1 MKKIWKTPAILT
13 NAILLVLIAL
23 CSIVF
28 IVTKP
33 EVQPKNVF
41 LLMMYALSSAML
53 WFSAL
58 ALISLLI
65 SNFTSIQLSYVTKIV
80 FRVLAG
86 IVFGLM
92 VFSPVIFSIPIHL
105 FKVIVSL
112 LLVVAIMMPMAIG
125 VFGFLYGLSWAQ
137 TKVQIRVD
145 EKDGKGDK
153 DDKDDKDSKDG
164 KDEDLLADGSSHPK
178 TSQKTSSKANESSLP
193 GNYHE
198 TLSKDADT
206 NKDK

>member
-23 CSIVF
+23 CSIGF

-33 EVQPKNVF
+33 EVQPENVF

-137 TKVQIRVD
+137 TKMQIRVG
-145 EKDGKGDK
+145 E
-153 DDKDDKDSKDG
+153 KDSKDG

-193 GNYHE
+193 RNYHE
-198 TLSKDADT
+198 TLSKNTDT

>member
-23 CSIVF
+23 CSIGF

-33 EVQPKNVF
+33 EVQPENVF

-137 TKVQIRVD
+137 TKMQIRVG
-145 EKDGKGDK
+145 EKD
-153 DDKDDKDSKDG
+153 S
-164 KDEDLLADGSSHPK
+164 KDEDLLADSSSHPK
-178 TSQKTSSKANESSLP
+178 TSQKASSKANESSLP

-198 TLSKDADT
+198 TLSKDADI

>member
-23 CSIVF
+23 CSIGF

-33 EVQPKNVF
+33 EVQPENVF

-137 TKVQIRVD
+137 TKMQIRVG
-145 EKDGKGDK
+145 E
-153 DDKDDKDSKDG
+153 KDSKDG

-198 TLSKDADT
+198 ALLKDT
-206 NKDK
+206 NTDK

>member
-23 CSIVF
+23 CSIGF

-33 EVQPKNVF
+33 EVQPENVF

-145 EKDGKGDK
+145 DK
-153 DDKDDKDSKDG
+153 DDKDD

-198 TLSKDADT
+198 TLSKNTDT

>member
-33 EVQPKNVF
+33 EVQPENVF

-145 EKDGKGDK
+145 EKDSKGDK
-153 DDKDDKDSKDG
+153 G
-164 KDEDLLADGSSHPK
+164 EDLLADGSSQPK
-178 TSQKTSSKANESSLP
+178 TSQKTSSKASESSLP
-193 GNYHE
+193 SNYHE
-198 TLSKDADT
+198 ALLKDT
-206 NKDK
+206 NTDK

>member
-33 EVQPKNVF
+33 EVQPENVF

-92 VFSPVIFSIPIHL
+92 VFSPVIFSVPIHL

-137 TKVQIRVD
+137 TKMQIRVD
-145 EKDGKGDK
+145 DK
-153 DDKDDKDSKDG
+153 DD
-164 KDEDLLADGSSHPK
+164 KDEDLLADSSSQPK
-178 TSQKTSSKANESSLP
+178 TSQKTSSKASESSLP

-198 TLSKDADT
+198 ALLKDT
-206 NKDK
+206 NTDK

>member
-33 EVQPKNVF
+33 EVQPENVF

-65 SNFTSIQLSYVTKIV
+65 SNFTSVQLSYVTKIV

-137 TKVQIRVD
+137 TKMQIRVD
-145 EKDGKGDK
+145 DK
-153 DDKDDKDSKDG
+153 DD
-164 KDEDLLADGSSHPK
+164 KDEDLLADSSSQPK
-178 TSQKTSSKANESSLP
+178 TSQKTSSKASESSLP

-198 TLSKDADT
+198 ALLKDT
-206 NKDK
+206 NTDK

>member
-33 EVQPKNVF
+33 EVQPENVF

-92 VFSPVIFSIPIHL
+92 VFSPVIFGIPIHL

-137 TKVQIRVD
+137 TKVQIRID
-145 EKDGKGDK
+145 EKDSKGD
-153 DDKDDKDSKDG
+153 
-164 KDEDLLADGSSHPK
+164 KDEDLLADGSSQPK
-178 TSQKTSSKANESSLP
+178 TSQKTSSKASESSLP
-193 GNYHE
+193 SNYHE
-198 TLSKDADT
+198 ALLKDT
-206 NKDK
+206 NTDK

>member
-1 MKKIWKTPAILT
+1 
-13 NAILLVLIAL
+13 
-23 CSIVF
+23 
-28 IVTKP
+28 
-33 EVQPKNVF
+33 
-41 LLMMYALSSAML
+41 
-53 WFSAL
+53 
-58 ALISLLI
+58 
-65 SNFTSIQLSYVTKIV
+65 
-80 FRVLAG
+80 
-86 IVFGLM
+86 
-92 VFSPVIFSIPIHL
+92 
-105 FKVIVSL
+105 
-112 LLVVAIMMPMAIG
+112 MMPMAIG

-145 EKDGKGDK
+145 EKDGKG
-153 DDKDDKDSKDG
+153 DKDDKDSKDG

>member
-1 MKKIWKTPAILT
+1 MKKIWKTPAIFT

-137 TKVQIRVD
+137 TKMQIRVG
-145 EKDGKGDK
+145 EKD
-153 DDKDDKDSKDG
+153 S

-178 TSQKTSSKANESSLP
+178 TSQKASSKANESSLP

-198 TLSKDADT
+198 TLSKDADI

>member
-33 EVQPKNVF
+33 EVQPENVF

-145 EKDGKGDK
+145 EKDGK
-153 DDKDDKDSKDG
+153 DG

>member
-23 CSIVF
+23 CSIGF

-33 EVQPKNVF
+33 EVQPENVF

-137 TKVQIRVD
+137 TKMQIRVG
-145 EKDGKGDK
+145 EKD
-153 DDKDDKDSKDG
+153 S

-178 TSQKTSSKANESSLP
+178 TSQKASSKANESSLP

-198 TLSKDADT
+198 TLSKNTDT

>member
-33 EVQPKNVF
+33 EVQPENVF

-137 TKVQIRVD
+137 TKMQIRVG
-145 EKDGKGDK
+145 EKD
-153 DDKDDKDSKDG
+153 S

-178 TSQKTSSKANESSLP
+178 TSQKASSKANESSLS
-193 GNYHE
+193 GNHHE
-198 TLSKDADT
+198 ALLKDT
-206 NKDK
+206 NTVK

>member
-33 EVQPKNVF
+33 EVQPENVF

-92 VFSPVIFSIPIHL
+92 VFSPVIFGIPIHL

-137 TKVQIRVD
+137 TKVQIRID
-145 EKDGKGDK
+145 EKDSKGD
-153 DDKDDKDSKDG
+153 
-164 KDEDLLADGSSHPK
+164 KDEDLLADGSSQPK
-178 TSQKTSSKANESSLP
+178 TSQKTSSKASESSLP

-198 TLSKDADT
+198 TLSRDADI

>member
-33 EVQPKNVF
+33 EVQPENVF

-137 TKVQIRVD
+137 TKMQIRVG
-145 EKDGKGDK
+145 E
-153 DDKDDKDSKDG
+153 KDSKDSKDS
-164 KDEDLLADGSSHPK
+164 KDEDLLADSSSHPK
-178 TSQKTSSKANESSLP
+178 TSQKASSKANESSLP
-193 GNYHE
+193 GNYYE
-198 TLSKDADT
+198 TLSKDVDI

>member
-1 MKKIWKTPAILT
+1 MKKIWKTPAIFT

-33 EVQPKNVF
+33 EVQPENVF

-137 TKVQIRVD
+137 TKMQIRVG
-145 EKDGKGDK
+145 EKDE
-153 DDKDDKDSKDG
+153 
-164 KDEDLLADGSSHPK
+164 KDEDLLADGSSQHK

-198 TLSKDADT
+198 TLSKDADI

>member
-33 EVQPKNVF
+33 EVQPENVF

-145 EKDGKGDK
+145 EKDDK
-153 DDKDDKDSKDG
+153 DD
-164 KDEDLLADGSSHPK
+164 KDEDLLADGSSQPK
-178 TSQKTSSKANESSLP
+178 TSQKTSSKASESSLP
-193 GNYHE
+193 SNYHE
-198 TLSKDADT
+198 ALLKDT
-206 NKDK
+206 NTDK

>member
-33 EVQPKNVF
+33 EVQPENVF

-112 LLVVAIMMPMAIG
+112 LLVVAIMVPMAIG

-145 EKDGKGDK
+145 DK
-153 DDKDDKDSKDG
+153 DDKDD

-198 TLSKDADT
+198 TLSKNTDT

>member
-33 EVQPKNVF
+33 EVQPENVF

-137 TKVQIRVD
+137 TKMQIRVG
-145 EKDGKGDK
+145 E
-153 DDKDDKDSKDG
+153 KDSKDSKDS
-164 KDEDLLADGSSHPK
+164 KDEDLLADGSSQHK

>member
-23 CSIVF
+23 CSIGF

-33 EVQPKNVF
+33 EVQPENVF

-92 VFSPVIFSIPIHL
+92 VFSPVIFSIPIHF

-145 EKDGKGDK
+145 EKDDK
-153 DDKDDKDSKDG
+153 DDKDD
-164 KDEDLLADGSSHPK
+164 KDEDLLADGSSQRK
-178 TSQKTSSKANESSLP
+178 ISSKASESSLP

>member
-33 EVQPKNVF
+33 EVQPENVF

-80 FRVLAG
+80 FRVLEG

-137 TKVQIRVD
+137 TKMQIRVG
-145 EKDGKGDK
+145 EKD
-153 DDKDDKDSKDG
+153 S
-164 KDEDLLADGSSHPK
+164 KDEDLLADSSSHPK
-178 TSQKTSSKANESSLP
+178 TSQKASSKANESSLP
-193 GNYHE
+193 GNYYE
-198 TLSKDADT
+198 TLSKDVDI

>member
-33 EVQPKNVF
+33 EVQPENVF

-145 EKDGKGDK
+145 EKDGKDGK
-153 DDKDDKDSKDG
+153 DD
-164 KDEDLLADGSSHPK
+164 KDEDLLADGSSQRK
-178 TSQKTSSKANESSLP
+178 ISSKASESSLP

>member
-33 EVQPKNVF
+33 EVQPENVF
-41 LLMMYALSSAML
+41 LLMMYSLSSAML

-137 TKVQIRVD
+137 TKMQIRVG
-145 EKDGKGDK
+145 E
-153 DDKDDKDSKDG
+153 KDSKDG
-164 KDEDLLADGSSHPK
+164 KDEDLLADGSSQYK
-178 TSQKTSSKANESSLP
+178 TPSKANESSLP

-198 TLSKDADT
+198 TLSKDADI

>member
-33 EVQPKNVF
+33 EVQPENVF

-137 TKVQIRVD
+137 AKMQIRVG
-145 EKDGKGDK
+145 EKD
-153 DDKDDKDSKDG
+153 S
-164 KDEDLLADGSSHPK
+164 KDEDLLADNSSHPK
-178 TSQKTSSKANESSLP
+178 TSQKASSKANESSLP

>member
-28 IVTKP
+28 IVTKS
-33 EVQPKNVF
+33 EVQPENVF

-137 TKVQIRVD
+137 TKMQIRVG
-145 EKDGKGDK
+145 EKD
-153 DDKDDKDSKDG
+153 S
-164 KDEDLLADGSSHPK
+164 KDEDLLADSSSHPK
-178 TSQKTSSKANESSLP
+178 TSQKASSKANESSLP

-198 TLSKDADT
+198 TLSKDADI

>member
-23 CSIVF
+23 CSIGF

-33 EVQPKNVF
+33 EVQPENVF

-137 TKVQIRVD
+137 TKMQIRVG
-145 EKDGKGDK
+145 E
-153 DDKDDKDSKDG
+153 KDSKDG

-198 TLSKDADT
+198 TLLKDT
-206 NKDK
+206 NTDK

>member
-33 EVQPKNVF
+33 EVQPENVF

-65 SNFTSIQLSYVTKIV
+65 SNFTSVQLSYVTKIV

-92 VFSPVIFSIPIHL
+92 VFSPAIFSIPIHL

-145 EKDGKGDK
+145 EKDGKDGK
-153 DDKDDKDSKDG
+153 DD
-164 KDEDLLADGSSHPK
+164 KDEDLLADGSSQRK
-178 TSQKTSSKANESSLP
+178 ISSKASESSLP

>member
-33 EVQPKNVF
+33 EVQPENVF

-65 SNFTSIQLSYVTKIV
+65 SNFTSIQLLYVTKIV

-92 VFSPVIFSIPIHL
+92 VFSPAIFSIPIHL

-145 EKDGKGDK
+145 EKDGKDGK
-153 DDKDDKDSKDG
+153 DD
-164 KDEDLLADGSSHPK
+164 KDEDLLADGSSQRK
-178 TSQKTSSKANESSLP
+178 ISSKASESSLP

>member
-33 EVQPKNVF
+33 EVQPENVF

-137 TKVQIRVD
+137 TKMQIRVG
-145 EKDGKGDK
+145 EKD
-153 DDKDDKDSKDG
+153 S

-178 TSQKTSSKANESSLP
+178 TSQKASSKANESSLP

-198 TLSKDADT
+198 ALSKDADI

>member
-33 EVQPKNVF
+33 EVQPENVF

-65 SNFTSIQLSYVTKIV
+65 SNFTSVQLSYVTKIV

-145 EKDGKGDK
+145 EKDN
-153 DDKDDKDSKDG
+153 KDG
-164 KDEDLLADGSSHPK
+164 KDEDLLADGSSQPK

>member
-33 EVQPKNVF
+33 EVQPENVF

-137 TKVQIRVD
+137 TKMQIRVG
-145 EKDGKGDK
+145 EKD
-153 DDKDDKDSKDG
+153 S
-164 KDEDLLADGSSHPK
+164 KDEDLLADSSSHPK
-178 TSQKTSSKANESSLP
+178 TSQKASSKANESSLP

>member
-1 MKKIWKTPAILT
+1 MKKIWKPPAILT

-53 WFSAL
+53 WFSAM

-137 TKVQIRVD
+137 TKIQIRVD
-145 EKDGKGDK
+145 EKDNKGD
-153 DDKDDKDSKDG
+153 
-164 KDEDLLADGSSHPK
+164 KDEDLLADGSSQHK

>member
-1 MKKIWKTPAILT
+1 MKKIWKTPVILT

-33 EVQPKNVF
+33 EVQPENVF

-137 TKVQIRVD
+137 TKMQIRVG
-145 EKDGKGDK
+145 EKD
-153 DDKDDKDSKDG
+153 S
-164 KDEDLLADGSSHPK
+164 KDEDLLADSSSHPK
-178 TSQKTSSKANESSLP
+178 TSQKASSKANESSLP

-198 TLSKDADT
+198 TLSKNTDT

>member
-1 MKKIWKTPAILT
+1 MKKIWKNPAILT

-33 EVQPKNVF
+33 EVQPENVF

-145 EKDGKGDK
+145 DK
-153 DDKDDKDSKDG
+153 DDKDD

-198 TLSKDADT
+198 TLSKNTDT

>member
-13 NAILLVLIAL
+13 NAILLVLVAL

-33 EVQPKNVF
+33 EVQPENVF

-137 TKVQIRVD
+137 TKMQIRVG
-145 EKDGKGDK
+145 EKD
-153 DDKDDKDSKDG
+153 S

-178 TSQKTSSKANESSLP
+178 TSQKASSKANESSLS
-193 GNYHE
+193 GNHHE
-198 TLSKDADT
+198 ALLKDT
-206 NKDK
+206 NTDK

>member
-1 MKKIWKTPAILT
+1 MKKICKTPAILT

-33 EVQPKNVF
+33 EVQPENVF

-137 TKVQIRVD
+137 TKVQIRID
-145 EKDGKGDK
+145 EKDSKGD
-153 DDKDDKDSKDG
+153 
-164 KDEDLLADGSSHPK
+164 KDEDLLADGSSQPK
-178 TSQKTSSKANESSLP
+178 TSQKTSSKASESSLP

-198 TLSKDADT
+198 ALLKDT
-206 NKDK
+206 NTDK

>member
-33 EVQPKNVF
+33 EVQPENVF

-65 SNFTSIQLSYVTKIV
+65 SNFASIQLSYVTKIV

-92 VFSPVIFSIPIHL
+92 IFSPVIFSIPIHL

-137 TKVQIRVD
+137 TKMQIRVG
-145 EKDGKGDK
+145 EKD
-153 DDKDDKDSKDG
+153 S

-178 TSQKTSSKANESSLP
+178 TSQKASSKANESSLP

-198 TLSKDADT
+198 TLSRDADT

>member
-33 EVQPKNVF
+33 EVQPENVF

-137 TKVQIRVD
+137 TKMQIRVG
-145 EKDGKGDK
+145 EKD
-153 DDKDDKDSKDG
+153 S
-164 KDEDLLADGSSHPK
+164 KDEDLLADNSSHPK
-178 TSQKTSSKANESSLP
+178 TSQKASSKANESSLP

-198 TLSKDADT
+198 TLSKDADI